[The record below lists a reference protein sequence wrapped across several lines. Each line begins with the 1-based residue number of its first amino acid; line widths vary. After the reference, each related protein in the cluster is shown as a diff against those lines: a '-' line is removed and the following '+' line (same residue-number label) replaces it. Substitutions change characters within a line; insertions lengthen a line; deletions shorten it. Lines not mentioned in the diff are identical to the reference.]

1 MQPHL
6 PANKA
11 QGAPGPEQQH
21 LLTTAPSSSSSS
33 LESSTSTTDKKAPIR
48 SQLQAP
54 GAEKAS
60 MTGEART
67 SCDSSGKRWELP
79 LRPTPG
85 FIPCGTP
92 PVFLPGFCLS
102 QLVLGR
108 PCRTLDAL
116 HHQPGLPSSLPS
128 TTLSGATEPQA
139 SFCIWSPP
147 SPSNTCPACFPTR
160 SSLPSKLFQI
170 VL

>member
-1 MQPHL
+1 MQKCRVNCEVLRVVSGRGGEEPADGFPAPLLPMQPHL

-60 MTGEART
+60 MTGEAQT
-67 SCDSSGKRWELP
+67 SCGSSGKRWELP

-92 PVFLPGFCLS
+92 PRFFLVS
-102 QLVLGR
+102 V
-108 PCRTLDAL
+108 
-116 HHQPGLPSSLPS
+116 
-128 TTLSGATEPQA
+128 
-139 SFCIWSPP
+139 
-147 SPSNTCPACFPTR
+147 
-160 SSLPSKLFQI
+160 
-170 VL
+170 